1 MKREYKLSSV
11 VLVILIGAVVSYI
24 TSMLFEKIAGDSTV
38 IKLIGTALAS
48 FLAFFFQYGLSAG
61 LLRNRMGSV
70 GEYLN
75 QINTI
80 NGRFILINII
90 MSLITIAF
98 TTSIG
103 FLSSGLVYNTMLA
116 NEARS
121 DNVTSLVLMI
131 LLFLVSVVLSLL
143 ITYTNFY
150 LVDDN
155 NGSSKN
161 ESIGTSIKNI
171 FKIGKDLFGKTIK
184 IYLKYIILP
193 LLIYGVLLV
202 LTIIFIPNDGLGG
215 IFLSSLLTVIL
226 VVYLLFAS
234 AIVLARLSDA
244 YIDYTEE
251 KIAIE
256 D

>member
-1 MKREYKLSSV
+1 M
-11 VLVILIGAVVSYI
+11 
-24 TSMLFEKIAGDSTV
+24 
-38 IKLIGTALAS
+38 
-48 FLAFFFQYGLSAG
+48 
-61 LLRNRMGSV
+61 
-70 GEYLN
+70 
-75 QINTI
+75 
-80 NGRFILINII
+80 
-90 MSLITIAF
+90 AF

-103 FLSSGLVYNTMLA
+103 FLGGNLVYNTMLTS
-116 NEARS
+116 EARS
-121 DNVTSLVLMI
+121 DNVTTLVLMI

-150 LVDDN
+150 LADDN
-155 NGSSKN
+155 RGLKK

-171 FKIGKDLFGKTIK
+171 FKIGKDLLGKTLK
-184 IYLKYIILP
+184 IYLKYTILP
-193 LLIYGVLLV
+193 LLIYGVLLI
-202 LTIIFIPNDGLGG
+202 LTIIFIPNDGMGG

>member
-11 VLVILIGAVVSYI
+11 VLVILIGAVVSFI
-24 TSMLFEKIAGDSTV
+24 TSTLFEKIGGDSTV
-38 IKLIGTALAS
+38 VKLIGTALAS
-48 FLAFFFQYGLSAG
+48 FLAFFFQYGLAAG

-90 MSLITIAF
+90 MSLVTIAF

-103 FLSSGLVYNTMLA
+103 FLGGGLVYNAMLTS
-116 NEARS
+116 EARS
-121 DNVTSLVLMI
+121 DNITILVLMI

-150 LVDDN
+150 LADDN
-155 NGSSKN
+155 RGLKK

-184 IYLKYIILP
+184 IYLKYTILP

-202 LTIIFIPNDGLGG
+202 LTIILIPNDGLGG
-215 IFLSSLLTVIL
+215 IFLSSLLTVIF
-226 VVYLLFAS
+226 VVYMLFAS
-234 AIVLARLSDA
+234 AIVLARLSDV

>member
-11 VLVILIGAVVSYI
+11 VLVILIGAVVSFI
-24 TSMLFEKIAGDSTV
+24 TSMLFEKIGGDSTV
-38 IKLIGTALAS
+38 INLIGTALTS
-48 FLAFFFQYGLSAG
+48 FLAFFFQYALSAG

-90 MSLITIAF
+90 MSLITIGF

-103 FLSSGLVYNTMLA
+103 FLGGNLVYNTMLTS
-116 NEARS
+116 EARS
-121 DNVTSLVLMI
+121 DNITTLVLMI

-150 LVDDN
+150 LADDN
-155 NGSSKN
+155 NSSKE

-171 FKIGKDLFGKTIK
+171 FKIGKDLLGKTIK
-184 IYLKYIILP
+184 IYLKYTILP
-193 LLIYGVLLV
+193 LLIYGVLLI
-202 LTIIFIPNDGLGG
+202 LTIIFIPNDGMGG

>member
-1 MKREYKLSSV
+1 MKREYKLSSI
-11 VLVILIGAVVSYI
+11 VLVILIGAAVSFI

-38 IKLIGTALAS
+38 VKLIGTALAS
-48 FLAFFFQYGLSAG
+48 FLAFFFQYGLAAG

-103 FLSSGLVYNTMLA
+103 FLGGNLVYNTMLTS
-116 NEARS
+116 EARS
-121 DNVTSLVLMI
+121 DNVTTLVLMI
-131 LLFLVSVVLSLL
+131 LLFLVSVVLSIL

-150 LVDDN
+150 LADDN
-155 NGSSKN
+155 NGSN
-161 ESIGTSIKNI
+161 DESILTSIKTI
-171 FKIGKDLFGKTIK
+171 FKIGKELFGKTIK
-184 IYLKYIILP
+184 IYLKYTILP
-193 LLIYGVLLV
+193 LIIYGVLLC
-202 LTIIFIPNDGLGG
+202 LTIIFVPNDGLGG

-226 VVYLLFAS
+226 VVYMLFAS
-234 AIVLARLSDA
+234 AIVLARLSDV

>member
-1 MKREYKLSSV
+1 MKREYKLSSI
-11 VLVILIGAVVSYI
+11 VLVILIGAVVSFI

-38 IKLIGTALAS
+38 VKLIGTALAS
-48 FLAFFFQYGLSAG
+48 FLAFFFQYGLAAG

-80 NGRFILINII
+80 NGRFTLINII

-103 FLSSGLVYNTMLA
+103 FLGGNLVYNTMLTS
-116 NEARS
+116 EARS
-121 DNVTSLVLMI
+121 DNVTTLVLMI
-131 LLFLVSVVLSLL
+131 LLFLVSVVLSIL

-150 LVDDN
+150 LADDN
-155 NGSSKN
+155 NGSN
-161 ESIGTSIKNI
+161 DESILTSIKTI
-171 FKIGKDLFGKTIK
+171 FKIGKELFGKTIK
-184 IYLKYIILP
+184 IYLKYTILP
-193 LLIYGVLLV
+193 LIIYGVLLC
-202 LTIIFIPNDGLGG
+202 LTIIFVPNDGLGG

-226 VVYLLFAS
+226 VVYMLFAS
-234 AIVLARLSDA
+234 AIVLARLSDV

>member
-1 MKREYKLSSV
+1 MKREYKLSSI
-11 VLVILIGAVVSYI
+11 VLVILIGAVVSFI

-38 IKLIGTALAS
+38 VKLIGTALAS
-48 FLAFFFQYGLSAG
+48 FLAFFFQYGLAAG

-103 FLSSGLVYNTMLA
+103 FLGGNLVYNTMLTS
-116 NEARS
+116 EARS
-121 DNVTSLVLMI
+121 DNVTTLVLMI
-131 LLFLVSVVLSLL
+131 LLFLVSVVLSIL

-150 LVDDN
+150 LADDN
-155 NGSSKN
+155 NGSN
-161 ESIGTSIKNI
+161 DESILTSIKTI
-171 FKIGKDLFGKTIK
+171 FKIGKELFGKTIK
-184 IYLKYIILP
+184 IYLKYTILP
-193 LLIYGVLLV
+193 LIIYGVLLC
-202 LTIIFIPNDGLGG
+202 LTIIFVPNDGLGG

-226 VVYLLFAS
+226 VVYMLFAS
-234 AIVLARLSDA
+234 AIVLARLSDV